1 MSLDI
6 FEGFL
11 EERCLKVTRQR
22 RLVYEE
28 ILAMDEH
35 FDVDSLLL
43 RLKQN
48 GAQISKATIYR
59 TLQLL
64 MECGLLR
71 RVQLSPDGV
80 TADAVYAACPEG
92 CAVDNLVCTECGQTI
107 RFSKEDVCNL
117 CADIA
122 GQHGFAL
129 RSHCLNIFA
138 ICPECQDKQGD
149 K

>member
-1 MSLDI
+1 MSIDM
-6 FEGFL
+6 FESFL
-11 EERCLKVTRQR
+11 EERCLKVTHQR

-28 ILAMDEH
+28 ILALEEN

-43 RLKQN
+43 RLKQK
-48 GAQISKATIYR
+48 GARVSKATIYR
-59 TLQLL
+59 TIQLL

-71 RVQLSPDGV
+71 RVQLSPDG
-80 TADAVYAACPEG
+80 AASDAVYAACPKG
-92 CAVDNLVCTECGQTI
+92 CAIDNLVCTECGKTI
-107 RFSKEDVCNL
+107 RFNKEAVCNV

-138 ICPECQDKQGD
+138 VCPECQKKEGEE
-149 K
+149 

>member
-1 MSLDI
+1 MSLDM
-6 FEGFL
+6 FENFL
-11 EERCLKVTRQR
+11 EEHCLKFTQQR

-35 FDVDSLLL
+35 FDVDTLLL
-43 RLKQN
+43 RLKQK
-48 GAQISKATIYR
+48 GARISKATIYR

-71 RVQLSPDGV
+71 RVQLSPDGA
-80 TADAVYAACPEG
+80 TAEAVYAACPKG
-92 CAVDNLVCTECGQTI
+92 CAVDNLVCTECGKTL

-138 ICPECQDKQGD
+138 VCPECQQQQGE
-149 K
+149 

>member
-1 MSLDI
+1 MSLDM
-6 FEGFL
+6 FESFL
-11 EERCLKVTRQR
+11 EEHCLKCTQQR

-28 ILAMDEH
+28 ILALDEH
-35 FDVDSLLL
+35 FDVDTLLL
-43 RLKQN
+43 RLKQK
-48 GAQISKATIYR
+48 GARISKATIYR

-80 TADAVYAACPEG
+80 TAEAVYAACPKG
-92 CAVDNLVCTECGQTI
+92 CAVDNLVCTECGKTL

-138 ICPECQDKQGD
+138 VCPECQQQQGE
-149 K
+149 